1 MKRVLCFITVITVL
15 AGLCAACGD
24 KRKSPS
30 EEEFEQDDSWL
41 PGKEEGSS
49 LEFWLTE
56 NVDDVDFSKYQ
67 RRYGLYGGWEYYG
80 TGYVPTESEEGGQ
93 KDPDACVIYTVTSY
107 PDYSD
112 QEHHITRI
120 VITDPT
126 VRVFGLTKL
135 STAGEIKAVMEKLG
149 YGQEDFGSDN
159 GVLYRKGKV
168 TIHFS
173 KQWINIRVDIS
184 NENGIQ
190 FKAQESENGQICL
203 SVPAGDIT
211 RISLMYQPEGKLYN
225 IEDKEVIKTIYEQL
239 HEISGIS
246 GKMEEGAAG
255 PFYFTLYQGGDD
267 HVAAY
272 ELVSEQDIWEE
283 KGSGALIHSDTVIP
297 LYAYFMELITQME
310 PVKGI
315 ECYGRLD

>member
-1 MKRVLCFITVITVL
+1 MKRVLCLITVIAVL

-24 KRKSPS
+24 KRRSPS
-30 EEEFEQDDSWL
+30 EEELEQDDSWL

-80 TGYVPTESEEGGQ
+80 TGYVPTESE
-93 KDPDACVIYTVTSY
+93 
-107 PDYSD
+107 
-112 QEHHITRI
+112 
-120 VITDPT
+120 
-126 VRVFGLTKL
+126 
-135 STAGEIKAVMEKLG
+135 
-149 YGQEDFGSDN
+149 
-159 GVLYRKGKV
+159 
-168 TIHFS
+168 
-173 KQWINIRVDIS
+173 
-184 NENGIQ
+184 
-190 FKAQESENGQICL
+190 NGQICL

-225 IEDKEVIKTIYEQL
+225 IEDKEVIGAICEQL
-239 HEISGIS
+239 HEISGTP
-246 GKMEEGAAG
+246 GEMEEGAAG

-272 ELVSEQDIWEE
+272 ELLSGFDIWEE
-283 KGSGALIHSDTVIP
+283 TGSGMLIHSDTEIP
-297 LYAYFMELITQME
+297 LYAYLTELITRME

-315 ECYGRLD
+315 ECFGRLD